1 MRKTVVR
8 VVTLLG
14 GLFFVLEFMLPAE
27 LRRPGA
33 DRPYFTNPFSPWL
46 NLATDLVIVLGTMAF
61 LLGPINLVRSHFG
74 NLVRWRRGAV
84 ESAVFLFFL
93 ALGLGLAGVKEFPD
107 LKDALGVAAASDAF
121 QSGYNLLFYGLMS
134 AFGATSMALL
144 AFYLVS
150 AAYRSFRFQS
160 LEAGVM
166 MITALVVLL
175 GLVPLGTFLTS
186 WLPTEL
192 QLPTWAAWIFAVPNS
207 AVQRAVVIGTFAG
220 AFAAGLRLWLGVGQK
235 TE

>member
-33 DRPYFTNPFSPWL
+33 DGPYFTNPLSPWL

-84 ESAVFLFFL
+84 ESAVFLLFL
-93 ALGLGLAGVKEFPD
+93 VLGLGLAGVKEFPD
-107 LKDALGVAAASDAF
+107 LKGAFGLEGASDAF
-121 QSGYNLLFYGLMS
+121 QSAYNLLFYGLMS

-192 QLPTWAAWIFAVPNS
+192 QLPTWAAWVFAVPNS